1 MGLRV
6 FGRWATWARAEA
18 GLAGR
23 VPPEDL
29 AVLREAFAFAT
40 ACHGDQRRPTGD
52 PYERHLLEAVE
63 VLAEGA
69 GVLDRDLL
77 VAALL
82 HDVVEDTACTL
93 AQVEDRFGPRVA
105 ELVDWVTKADPPGD
119 GGSGGLEPRLSGSGA
134 KEAARRQYLH
144 RLASAPPEA
153 VLVKLADRLSNVQ
166 RLDRHP
172 RPEKR
177 RAYYRETVD
186 WILPLAAGVPFFA
199 EQFDRWRERY
209 AELG

>member
-1 MGLRV
+1 VRV
-6 FGRWATWARAEA
+6 FDHWTTWPRAEA
-18 GLAGR
+18 ALADR

-29 AVLREAFAFAT
+29 AVLREAHAFAL
-40 ACHGDQRRPTGD
+40 ACHGDQLRPTGD

-69 GVLDRDLL
+69 GILERDLL

-82 HDVVEDTACTL
+82 HDVVEDTACSL
-93 AQVEDRFGPRVA
+93 DQVGDRFGPRVA
-105 ELVDWVTKADPPGD
+105 ELVDWVTKTDPPEGGGD
-119 GGSGGLEPRLSGSGA
+119 R
-134 KEAARRQYLH
+134 EAARVGYLR
-144 RLASAPPEA
+144 RLAEAPREA

-177 RAYYRETVD
+177 RSYYRETVE
-186 WILPLAAGVPFFA
+186 WILPLAAGVPFFD
-199 EQFDRWRERY
+199 EQYARWASRY

>member
-1 MGLRV
+1 VKV
-6 FGRWATWARAEA
+6 FDNWTTWPQAEA
-18 GLAGR
+18 GLRDR
-23 VPPEDL
+23 VSSEDL
-29 AVLREAFAFAT
+29 AVLAEAFAFAK
-40 ACHGDQRRPTGD
+40 ACHGDQLRPTGD

-63 VLAEGA
+63 VLVEGA
-69 GVLDRDLL
+69 GTLERDLL

-93 AQVEDRFGPRVA
+93 DRVRDRFGPRVA
-105 ELVDWVTKADPPGD
+105 ELVDWVTKTDPPE
-119 GGSGGLEPRLSGSGA
+119 GGGQA
-134 KEAARRQYLH
+134 KEAARLAYLR
-144 RLASAPPEA
+144 RLAAAPRDA

-177 RAYYRETVD
+177 RSYYRETVE
-186 WILPLAAGVPFFA
+186 WILPLAAGVPFFHD
-199 EQFDRWRERY
+199 QFGRWRERF

>member
-1 MGLRV
+1 VRV
-6 FGRWATWARAEA
+6 FDRWAGWADAEA
-18 GLAGR
+18 GLR
-23 VPPEDL
+23 PFVPAEDL
-29 AVLREAFAFAT
+29 QTLAEAFAFAT
-40 ACHGDQRRPTGD
+40 ACHGDQLRPTGE

-69 GVLDRDLL
+69 GVRDRDVL

-93 AQVEDRFGPRVA
+93 EEVGDRFGPRVA
-105 ELVDWVTKADPPGD
+105 ELVDWVTKTDPPD
-119 GGSGGLEPRLSGSGA
+119 GGDS
-134 KEAARRQYLH
+134 EAARLGYLR

-177 RAYYRETVD
+177 RSYYRETVD
-186 WILPLAAGVPFFA
+186 WILPLAAGVPFFD
-199 EQFDRWRERY
+199 EQYARWASRF

>member
-1 MGLRV
+1 VRV
-6 FGRWATWARAEA
+6 FDDWTTWPEAEA
-18 GLAGR
+18 GLRSLVPAG
-23 VPPEDL
+23 DL
-29 AVLREAFAFAT
+29 AVLREAYEFAN
-40 ACHGDQRRPTGD
+40 ACHGDQLRPTGD

-69 GVLDRDLL
+69 GILDRDLL

-93 AQVEDRFGPRVA
+93 ERVRDRFGPGVA
-105 ELVDWVTKADPPGD
+105 ELVDWVTKTDPPD
-119 GGSGGLEPRLSGSGA
+119 GGD
-134 KEAARRQYLH
+134 KEAARLDYLR
-144 RLASAPPEA
+144 RLAAAPREA

-177 RAYYRETVD
+177 RSYYQETVE
-186 WILPLAAGVPFFA
+186 WILPLAAGVPFFH

>member
-1 MGLRV
+1 VRV
-6 FGRWATWARAEA
+6 FDDWTTWPEAEA
-18 GLAGR
+18 GLR
-23 VPPEDL
+23 SLVPAEDL
-29 AVLREAFAFAT
+29 AVLREAYEFAN
-40 ACHGDQRRPTGD
+40 ACHGDQLRPTGD

-69 GVLDRDLL
+69 GILDRDLL

-93 AQVEDRFGPRVA
+93 ERVRDRFGPGVA
-105 ELVDWVTKADPPGD
+105 ELVDWVTKTDPPD
-119 GGSGGLEPRLSGSGA
+119 GGD
-134 KEAARRQYLH
+134 KEAARLDYLR
-144 RLASAPPEA
+144 RLAAAPREA

-177 RAYYRETVD
+177 RSYYQETVE
-186 WILPLAAGVPFFA
+186 WILPLAAGVPFFH
-199 EQFDRWRERY
+199 EQYARWASRY

>member
-1 MGLRV
+1 MKV
-6 FGRWATWARAEA
+6 YDTWTTWAQAEA
-18 GLAGR
+18 GLAPL
-23 VPPEDL
+23 VPAEDL
-29 AVLREAFAFAT
+29 GVMAEAFAFAK
-40 ACHGDQRRPTGD
+40 ACHGDQVRPTGD

-63 VLAEGA
+63 VLATGA
-69 GVLDRDLL
+69 GVLDRDVL

-93 AQVEDRFGPRVA
+93 EEVRGRFGPGVA
-105 ELVDWVTKADPPGD
+105 ELVDWVTKTDPPPGGD
-119 GGSGGLEPRLSGSGA
+119 R
-134 KEAARRQYLH
+134 EAARLAYLR
-144 RLASAPPEA
+144 RLAGAPRKA

-177 RAYYRETVD
+177 RSYYRETVD
-186 WILPLAAGVPFFA
+186 WILPLAAGVPFFH
-199 EQFDRWRERY
+199 EQFARWASRF

>member
-1 MGLRV
+1 V
-6 FGRWATWARAEA
+6 KVYDTWTTWAQAEA
-18 GLAGR
+18 GLAPL
-23 VPPEDL
+23 VPAEDL
-29 AVLREAFAFAT
+29 GVMAEAFAFAK
-40 ACHGDQRRPTGD
+40 ACHGDQVRPTGD

-63 VLAEGA
+63 VLATGA
-69 GVLDRDLL
+69 GVLDRDVL

-93 AQVEDRFGPRVA
+93 EEVRDRFGPGVA
-105 ELVDWVTKADPPGD
+105 ELVDWVTKTDPPPGGD
-119 GGSGGLEPRLSGSGA
+119 R
-134 KEAARRQYLH
+134 EAARLAYLR
-144 RLASAPPEA
+144 RLAGAPRKA

-177 RAYYRETVD
+177 RSYYRETVD
-186 WILPLAAGVPFFA
+186 WILPLAIGVPFFH
-199 EQFDRWRERY
+199 EQFARWASRF

>member
-6 FGRWATWARAEA
+6 FDHWATWPQAEA
-18 GLAGR
+18 ALAGR

-29 AVLREAFAFAT
+29 AVLRAAHAFAK
-40 ACHGDQRRPTGD
+40 ACHGDQLRPTGD

-69 GVLDRDLL
+69 GILERDLL
-77 VAALL
+77 AAALL
-82 HDVVEDTACTL
+82 HDVVEDTACSL
-93 AQVEDRFGPRVA
+93 DQVRDRFGPRVA
-105 ELVDWVTKADPPGD
+105 ELVDWVTKTDPPAGGGD
-119 GGSGGLEPRLSGSGA
+119 R
-134 KEAARRQYLH
+134 EAARLGYLR
-144 RLASAPPEA
+144 RLAAAPREA

-177 RAYYRETVD
+177 RSYYRETVE
-186 WILPLAAGVPFFA
+186 WILPLADGVPFFG
-199 EQFDRWRERY
+199 EQYARWASRY

>member
-1 MGLRV
+1 VRV
-6 FGRWATWARAEA
+6 YDRWATWAQAEA
-18 GLAGR
+18 GLAPL
-23 VPPEDL
+23 VAPEDL
-29 AVLREAFAFAT
+29 RVLAEAFAFAK
-40 ACHGDQRRPTGD
+40 ACHGDQLRPTGD

-69 GVLDRDLL
+69 GVLDRDVLA
-77 VAALL
+77 AALL

-93 AQVEDRFGPRVA
+93 DQVRERFGPAVA
-105 ELVDWVTKADPPGD
+105 ELVDWVTKTEPPAGGD
-119 GGSGGLEPRLSGSGA
+119 R
-134 KEAARRQYLH
+134 EAARLAYLR
-144 RLASAPPEA
+144 RLASAPPQA

-186 WILPLAAGVPFFA
+186 WILPLAAGVPFFS
-199 EQFDRWRERY
+199 EQFGAWRERF

>member
-1 MGLRV
+1 V
-6 FGRWATWARAEA
+6 KVYDTWTTWARAEA
-18 GLAGR
+18 GLAPL
-23 VPPEDL
+23 VPSEDL
-29 AVLREAFAFAT
+29 RVLAEAFAFAK
-40 ACHGDQRRPTGD
+40 ACHGDQVRPTGD

-63 VLAEGA
+63 VLATGA
-69 GVLDRDLL
+69 RVLDRDVL

-93 AQVEDRFGPRVA
+93 EEVRDRFGPAVA
-105 ELVDWVTKADPPGD
+105 ELVDWVTKTDPPPGGD
-119 GGSGGLEPRLSGSGA
+119 R
-134 KEAARRQYLH
+134 EAARLAYLR
-144 RLASAPPEA
+144 RLAGAPRKA

-166 RLDRHP
+166 RLDRLP

-186 WILPLAAGVPFFA
+186 WILPLAAGVPFFH
-199 EQFDRWRERY
+199 EQYARWASRF

>member
-1 MGLRV
+1 VRV
-6 FGRWATWARAEA
+6 FDHWTTWPQAEA
-18 GLAGR
+18 ALADQ

-29 AVLREAFAFAT
+29 TVLREAHAFAM
-40 ACHGDQRRPTGD
+40 ACHGDQLRPTGD
-52 PYERHLLEAVE
+52 PYERHLLETVE

-69 GVLDRDLL
+69 GVLERDLL

-82 HDVVEDTACTL
+82 HDVVEDTACSL
-93 AQVEDRFGPRVA
+93 DQVRDRFGPRVA
-105 ELVDWVTKADPPGD
+105 ELVDWVTKTDAPD
-119 GGSGGLEPRLSGSGA
+119 GRGSGGLEPSPPDNWDP
-134 KEAARRQYLH
+134 EAARVGYLR
-144 RLASAPPEA
+144 RLAAAPREA

-177 RAYYRETVD
+177 RSYYRETVE
-186 WILPLAAGVPFFA
+186 WILPLAAGVPFFH
-199 EQFDRWRERY
+199 EQYARWASRY